1 MEIPAWA
8 RRWAVP
14 VRWGQGTK
22 QGEQAIVLDAEQA
35 SIVERLRAGNGHG
48 QVWRAALDEAAPFR
62 RADPEKQPLVSGLY
76 EGDPPASLILVSAS
90 RPFFLAALRELRLD
104 SAAAVSGWGSQGP
117 AERRPL
123 RILMR

>member
-1 MEIPAWA
+1 MQVSA
-8 RRWAVP
+8 RERCWP
-14 VRWGQGTK
+14 RSDGTP
-22 QGEQAIVLDAEQA
+22 
-35 SIVERLRAGNGHG
+35 
-48 QVWRAALDEAAPFR
+48 W
-62 RADPEKQPLVSGLY
+62 
-76 EGDPPASLILVSAS
+76 LILATES